1 MRSEGSL
8 TWDEIEKV
16 GVGAAIVA
24 VVGAVFGYFRSI
36 GNKVDKADHIKAL
49 TELRLDVEKQI
60 ETLNRRHSAW
70 ETRSERFATRDL
82 VDALNVK
89 IERMEER
96 QDKGFEKINTRL
108 DKLRHYL

>member
-49 TELRLDVEKQI
+49 TELRADIEKQI

-108 DKLRHYL
+108 DKLLDHK